1 MAPKLAMK
9 KEEAVHQALQAALD
23 SWNWRPPSPH
33 VVGHPSEALVEPG
46 LRTELSTTVF
56 SGEAKEWLRYL
67 SLPAATRFEAD
78 LRVRVHFQPDFRMVA
93 FEAENDDSRWLADLL
108 ALGLRKARKR
118 LEEKPKVLN
127 VFEDLLFG
135 NARRG
140 DRSVIVRLSP
150 DVPSDGTRE
159 VPRDGMNGH
168 GETRIVLHSRLA
180 RYVHEALI
188 DRPRRPDEVLGL
200 CWPLVSRFVSQIGYP
215 ELPRDRFVEKIE
227 VFSRITFV
235 SINVLYE
242 SRKSGHLIPTTAGSV
257 YEDMVSESSGIARP
271 ELVDRHPY
279 FRMLNKLGFLLRGH
293 GFGND
298 AAEVRVAACEY
309 LDTVY
314 LRLSLSGA
322 MPEVAPAMAPM
333 NFERIGRKVRTT
345 SPQLGSF
352 GVVDNEDL
360 EAWKMVADSF
370 RDVGFTLLRQL
381 GMGEFGRVYE
391 ALNDNSP
398 NFPGRVAL
406 KVDRIVG
413 KKKNAILEAEEAM
426 FVGRALARSPH
437 LMRLYDTGKLKGQ
450 RFTYHVLQLINGDTL
465 DNLVGVTGTE
475 HASVSRPPAARA
487 TEGEGEAEFDRA
499 LSLRSG
505 ELWRRQRMALPFT
518 HALSPAMVMD
528 LLTSVLLWMEGVHA
542 VGYAINDLKNGNL
555 MMSRRGQLKGID
567 LDSYAP
573 AHSPK
578 DKVTDFMFL
587 AVSVI
592 LLLFSAPVANRG
604 RNVPWE
610 GLIESE
616 SRLRDGLVEA
626 WPFGNVE
633 LQSDGRVSREELSC
647 VLVDLVHRSRH
658 LIYTK
663 RPELFSQ
670 DIARMVSV
678 KHRLLNEELV
688 ID

>member
-1 MAPKLAMK
+1 MK
-9 KEEAVHQALQAALD
+9 KQEVVSQALRAALD

-33 VVGHPSEALVEPG
+33 VVGHPSEATLEPG

-67 SLPAATRFEAD
+67 SLSPDARLEPDVSVRVHLHPD
-78 LRVRVHFQPDFRMVA
+78 LRVVA
-93 FEAENDDSRWLADLL
+93 FEAEGEDARWLSDLL
-108 ALGLRKARKR
+108 ALGLKRARKR
-118 LEEKPKVLN
+118 LEDKPKVLN
-127 VFEDLLFG
+127 VFDELLFA

-140 DRSVIVRLSP
+140 ERSVTVRLSP

-159 VPRDGMNGH
+159 VPRDGASGH
-168 GETRIVLHSRLA
+168 GETRIVLHSRLV
-180 RYVHEALI
+180 RYVREALLAQ
-188 DRPRRPDEVLGL
+188 PRSPEESLGL
-200 CWPLVSRFVSQIGYP
+200 CWPLISRLAAQLAYP
-215 ELPRDRFVEKIE
+215 LSPRDRFTEKIE
-227 VFSRITFV
+227 VFSRVSYV

-242 SRKSGHLIPTTAGSV
+242 ARKSGFLIPSSAGV
-257 YEDMVSESSGIARP
+257 IYEDMVSASSGIPRA
-271 ELVDRHPY
+271 ELMDRHPY

-293 GFGND
+293 GYAGD

-314 LRLSLSGA
+314 LRLSLAGA
-322 MPEVAPAMAPM
+322 MPDVAPAMAAM
-333 NFERIGRKVRTT
+333 DFERVGRKVRTT
-345 SPQLGSF
+345 SPVIGQN
-352 GVVDNEDL
+352 GVVDSEDL
-360 EAWKMVADSF
+360 EAWKQVADPF
-370 RDVGFTLLRQL
+370 RDLGFTLLRQL

-391 ALNDNSP
+391 ALNDNSS
-398 NFPGRVAL
+398 NYPGRVAL

-413 KKKNAILEAEEAM
+413 KKKNAILEAEDAM
-426 FVGRALARSPH
+426 QVGRALARVPH

-475 HASVSRPPAARA
+475 HASVSRPPSARA
-487 TEGEGEAEFDRA
+487 SDADAQAEFDRA
-499 LSLRSG
+499 ISSRGG

-518 HALSPAMVMD
+518 HALSPAMVLD
-528 LLTSVLLWMEGVHA
+528 LLTSVLLWMEGVHEI
-542 VGYAINDLKNGNL
+542 GYAINDLKNGNL

-573 AHSPK
+573 VHSPK

-604 RNVPWE
+604 RNVAWE
-610 GLIESE
+610 ALIESE
-616 SRLRDGLVEA
+616 ERLRAGLTEA

-633 LQSDGRVSREELSC
+633 QLSDGRVSREELTN

-663 RPELFSQ
+663 RPELFSE
-670 DIARMVSV
+670 DIARMVKL
-678 KHRLLNEELV
+678 KHELLIEELV

>member
-1 MAPKLAMK
+1 MK
-9 KEEAVHQALQAALD
+9 KQEAVHQALQAALD
-23 SWNWRPPSPH
+23 SWNWRPPAAH
-33 VVGHPSEALVEPG
+33 LAGHRSETSHEPSVQ
-46 LRTELSTTVF
+46 TELSTTVF

-67 SLPAATRFEAD
+67 SLPASTRYEPD
-78 LRVRVHFQPDFRMVA
+78 LRVRVHFQADFKMVA

-108 ALGLRKARKR
+108 ALGLRRARKK
-118 LEEKPKVLN
+118 LEDKPKVLQ

-140 DRSVIVRLSP
+140 DRTVTVRLSP

-159 VPRDGMNGH
+159 VPRDGMTGH

-180 RYVHEALI
+180 RYVQEALLAQA
-188 DRPRRPDEVLGL
+188 RSHDEVLGL
-200 CWPLVSRFVSQIGYP
+200 CWPLISRFVSQLGYP
-215 ELPRDRFVEKIE
+215 EWPRDRFAEKID

-242 SRKSGHLIPTTAGSV
+242 SRKSGHLIPSTMGCIF
-257 YEDMVSESSGIARP
+257 EDMMSESSGIPRP
-271 ELVDRHPY
+271 ELMDRHPY

-293 GFGND
+293 GFGGD

-309 LDTVY
+309 LDTIY
-314 LRLSLSGA
+314 LRLSLAGA
-322 MPEVAPAMAPM
+322 MPEVAPGMAPM
-333 NFERIGRKVRTT
+333 DFERVGRKVRTA
-345 SPQLGSF
+345 SPQIGSF
-352 GVVDNEDL
+352 GILDQEDL
-360 EAWKMVADSF
+360 EAWKMVHDSF
-370 RDVGFTLLRQL
+370 SDLGFTLLRQL

-398 NFPGRVAL
+398 NYPGRVAL

-413 KKKNAILEAEEAM
+413 KKKNAILEAEAAM
-426 FVGRALARSPH
+426 SVGRALARAPH

-450 RFTYHVLQLINGDTL
+450 RYTYHVLQLINGDTL

-475 HASVSRPPAARA
+475 HASVSRPPSARA
-487 TEGEGEAEFDRA
+487 SEVEARAEFERA
-499 LSLRSG
+499 ISLRG
-505 ELWRRQRMALPFT
+505 NELWRRQRMALPFT

-528 LLTSVLLWMEGVHA
+528 LITSVLLWMEAVHDI
-542 VGYAINDLKNGNL
+542 GYAINDLKNGNL

-573 AHSPK
+573 VHSPK

-610 GLIESE
+610 GLIENE
-616 SRLRDGLVEA
+616 TRLREGLSEA

-633 LQSDGRVSREELSC
+633 QQSDGRVTREELTN

-663 RPELFSQ
+663 RPELFSE

>member
-1 MAPKLAMK
+1 MK
-9 KEEAVHQALQAALD
+9 KNEVVHQALQAALD
-23 SWNWRPPSPH
+23 SWNWRPPNPH
-33 VVGHPSEALVEPG
+33 VVGHPSEAVVEPG
-46 LRTELSTTVF
+46 VRTELSTTVF
-56 SGEAKEWLRYL
+56 SGEAKEWLHYL
-67 SLPAATRFEAD
+67 SLPAGARFEAGLCVRVHLHAD
-78 LRVRVHFQPDFRMVA
+78 LRVAA
-93 FEAENDDSRWLADLL
+93 FVPVNEDSRWLSDLL
-108 ALGLRKARKR
+108 ALGLKRVRKR
-118 LEEKPKVLN
+118 LEDKPKVLN
-127 VFEDLLFG
+127 VFDELMFI
-135 NARRG
+135 NAKRG
-140 DRSVIVRLSP
+140 ERSISVLLSP

-159 VPRDGMNGH
+159 VPRDGLNGR
-168 GETRIVLHSRLA
+168 GETRVVLHSRLA
-180 RYVHEALI
+180 RYVREALLAE
-188 DRPRRPDEVLGL
+188 PRTPEQAAGL
-200 CWPLVSRFVSQIGYP
+200 CWPLISRLASQLAYP
-215 ELPRDRFVEKIE
+215 ASPRDRFLEKIE

-242 SRKSGHLIPTTAGSV
+242 SRKSGLLQPSAAGV
-257 YEDMVSESSGIARP
+257 MYEDMVSASSAIPRR
-271 ELVDRHPY
+271 ELMDRHPY

-293 GFGND
+293 GYGGD
-298 AAEVRVAACEY
+298 AGEVRIAACEY

-322 MPEVAPAMAPM
+322 MPDVAPAMKAM
-333 NFERIGRKVRTT
+333 EFERVGRKVRTAT
-345 SPQLGSF
+345 PTIGEN
-352 GVVDNEDL
+352 GIVDFEDL
-360 EAWKMVADSF
+360 EAWKTVSDPF
-370 RDVGFTLLRQL
+370 RDLGFTLLRQL

-391 ALNDNSP
+391 ALNDNSS
-398 NFPGRVAL
+398 NYPGRVAL
-406 KVDRIVG
+406 KVDRIIG
-413 KKKNAILEAEEAM
+413 KKKNAILEAEAAM
-426 FVGRALARSPH
+426 NVGRALARVPH

-475 HASVSRPPAARA
+475 HASVSRPPGARA
-487 TEGEGEAEFDRA
+487 TEGEAEAEFARA
-499 LSLRSG
+499 VSTRGS

-518 HALSPAMVMD
+518 HALSPAMVLD
-528 LLTSVLLWMEGVHA
+528 LLTSVLLWMEGVHG

-567 LDSYAP
+567 LDSYAQV
-573 AHSPK
+573 HSPK

-610 GLIESE
+610 ALIESE
-616 SRLRDGLVEA
+616 ARLRAGLTEA

-633 LQSDGRVSREELSC
+633 QLSDGRVRREELTS
-647 VLVDLVHRSRH
+647 VLVDLVQRSRH

-670 DIARMVSV
+670 DIGRMVNL
-678 KHRLLNEELV
+678 KHEFLIEELV